1 MIGRSP
7 WSLLLFV
14 IQQPNSA
21 ALTYSR
27 ATPKLSGSSTSVAV
41 PAATRVEGGATRLQ
55 QLRPGVTP
63 WVNDYIYQ
71 EKLQSQTRKAEA
83 SEEDNYAAI
92 TALSLAMECVGP
104 LALAVAFAVV
114 GTFTLAGE
122 PSLASFLASPTIS
135 QLVGGAWVASE
146 ATFYLCCIA
155 TATFYT
161 ASAGHAPGSRGDVT
175 EWDAE
180 GRAEVWRRIVKDPS
194 IDVKELL
201 EGWMYRTDVKQAS
214 SLDLLTEWAAARLG
228 LPAAGA
234 DARPSREAVAAAG
247 VVYSELSVGDV
258 CAWLAGCMFAS
269 SREALS
275 PEQDAELQ
283 RMVRELEVAAGS
295 PLAGSSLLEGAPS
308 ASFAT
313 TPGIDSM
320 CAQTGAVQWRARP
333 LAYYAVSHGVG
344 EQVYTQHTMVHEHGF
359 ERRREGELNYWYRP
373 AKAGAVAGDAL
384 VFVHGIGLGP
394 APYAAFLDQCADDS
408 TPLIALDIDAFSQ
421 RIFAAAPPTPD
432 RFATLLDAALTRH
445 GVQRAVMAGHS
456 LGSTYVA
463 QFARRDRAR
472 GDARRVVG
480 VVLLDPVACLLHQAK
495 TTSEFVFNSLYN
507 LEDATMDYIFKKELW
522 SAIMVSRH
530 LAWHEGSWWLDECTK
545 QVPTL
550 VAVGAKDMIVA
561 PERVRAAF
569 GSWQARLRGVRLQ
582 YMPCGHGSWLADPE
596 LNAEL
601 VSSVRALRRDVAT
614 RRR

>member
-104 LALAVAFAVV
+104 LAVAVAFAVV

-194 IDVKELL
+194 IDVRELL

-214 SLDLLTEWAAARLG
+214 SLDLLTDWAAARLG

-247 VVYSELSVGDV
+247 VAYSELSVGDV
-258 CAWLAGCMFAS
+258 CAWLVGCMFAS

-283 RMVRELEVAAGS
+283 RMVRELEMAAGS

-313 TPGIDSM
+313 TPGIGSM

-333 LAYYAVSHGVG
+333 LAYYAVSHGIG
-344 EQVYTQHTMVHEHGF
+344 EKVYTQHTMAGFGF
-359 ERRREGELNYWYRP
+359 ERQREGELNYWYRP
-373 AKAGAVAGDAL
+373 AKAGAAASDAL

-394 APYAAFLDQCADDS
+394 APYASFLDQCADDS

-432 RFATLLDAALTRH
+432 RFAALLDAALARH

-530 LAWHEGSWWLDECTK
+530 LAWHEGEWWLDDCTK

-550 VAVGAKDMIVA
+550 VTVGAKDMIVA

-582 YMPCGHGSWLADPE
+582 YLPCGHGSWLADPE